1 MTYGQCTVGNH
12 VYYARFLDL
21 LEETRGEFFRHLNAT
36 FLRWQQEHDL
46 IFPVVECRL
55 RYRTPAHYDDL
66 LSVELWLTEARKVRL
81 IFAYRIVNEAG
92 EEVLE
97 AETVHLATSTTE
109 KLKRLPPEL
118 IERLRPFVHATASPR
133 VKPPS
138 GTTSSP

>member
-1 MTYGQCTVGNH
+1 VTYGQCTVGNH

-36 FLRWQQEHDL
+36 FLRWQQEH
-46 IFPVVECRL
+46 
-55 RYRTPAHYDDL
+55 DL